1 VKMTTFGRLPRSR
14 AAWLVPVVIFGVVV
28 GGGVALSS
36 ASASG
41 DPTLPSKSAAELL
54 TAVEG
59 SSAVALSGTVSE
71 TARFGLPSLPGAD
84 GGASLDWQSL
94 ITGSHTALVSVAGAD
109 KQRVA
114 LLGSL
119 AESDFIRNGQDLWT
133 YVSSTNAV
141 THTVLSGKDGAG
153 STPATP
159 DADARSLT
167 PAGAAQKVLA
177 AIDPSTVVTVDATQ
191 VVAGEKAYTL
201 VLTPR
206 DTRSTVHK
214 VTIAIDATHYVP
226 LQVEV
231 FGASSTPAFQTGFI
245 DNVSFAMPAAS
256 VFEFH
261 APAGASTAP
270 DPLGVNRLHHDHG
283 TPTPGG
289 SAAPAISTPSSSL
302 SDVKVIGT
310 GWTSIAELP
319 NGLPA
324 GSMTGLL
331 SKLSTPVGTSGDKI
345 ITTALVNVLTLSDGR
360 VFLGAVSADLLEQ
373 TATATP
379 R

>member
-1 VKMTTFGRLPRSR
+1 MTTFARMPRSR
-14 AAWLVPVVIFGVVV
+14 AAWVVPVVIFGAVV

-41 DPTLPSKSAAELL
+41 DATLPPKSAAELL

-71 TARFGLPSLPGAD
+71 TGRFGLPSLPGAD

-94 ITGSHTALVSVAGAD
+94 ITGAHTALVSVAGPD

-119 AESDFIRNGQDLWT
+119 AESDVIRNGQDLWT
-133 YVSSTNAV
+133 YTSSTNAV
-141 THTVLSGKDGAG
+141 THTILSGKDGAG
-153 STPATP
+153 SATGSP
-159 DADARSLT
+159 DADASSLT
-167 PAGAAQKVLA
+167 PAGAAQQALT
-177 AIDPSTVVTVDATQ
+177 AIDPSTVVTVDPSQ

-231 FGASSTPAFQTGFI
+231 FGASSTPAFQTGFVGTI
-245 DNVSFAMPAAS
+245 SFATPDAS
-256 VFEFH
+256 VFDFH
-261 APAGASTAP
+261 APAGATTAP
-270 DPLGVNRLHHDHG
+270 DPLGVNRQHHDHVA
-283 TPTPGG
+283 PNPSG
-289 SAAPAISTPSSSL
+289 SSSPATSTPSSSAL

-324 GSMTGLL
+324 GAMTGLL
-331 SKLSTPVGTSGDKI
+331 SKLSTPVGSTGDKI
-345 ITTALVNVLTLSDGR
+345 ITTSLVNVLTLSDGR
-360 VFLGAVSADLLEQ
+360 VFVGAVSADLLEQ
-373 TATATP
+373 TAAATP

>member
-1 VKMTTFGRLPRSR
+1 MTFFARLPRSR
-14 AAWLVPVVIFGVVV
+14 AAWVVPVVIFGAVV
-28 GGGVALSS
+28 GGGVAISS

-41 DPTLPSKSAAELL
+41 DPALPTKSAAELL

-59 SSAVALSGTVSE
+59 SSSVALSGTVSE
-71 TARFGLPSLPGAD
+71 SARLGLPSLPGAD
-84 GGASLDWQSL
+84 GGVSLDWQSL
-94 ITGSHTALVSVAGAD
+94 VTGSHTALVSVAGPD

-119 AESDFIRNGQDLWT
+119 AESDVIRDGQDLWT
-133 YVSSTNAV
+133 YVSSTNTV
-141 THTVLSGKDGAG
+141 THTVLSSKDGVG
-153 STPATP
+153 SATETPSTDP
-159 DADARSLT
+159 RSLT
-167 PAGAAQKVLA
+167 PAGAAQQALT
-177 AIDPSTVVTVDATQ
+177 AIDPSTVVTVDPSQ

-231 FGASSTPAFQTGFI
+231 YGASSTPAFQTGFVGS
-245 DNVSFAMPAAS
+245 VSFATPAAS

-261 APAGASTAP
+261 APAGSTTAL
-270 DPLGVNRLHHDHG
+270 DPLGVSRQHHHHVA
-283 TPTPGG
+283 PNPSG
-289 SAAPAISTPSSSL
+289 SPAPAATKSSSSL
-302 SDVKVIGT
+302 SDVKVIRT
-310 GWTSIAELP
+310 GWTSIAEFP
-319 NGLPA
+319 NGLPT

-331 SKLSTPVGTSGDKI
+331 GKLSSPVGSSGDKV

-373 TATATP
+373 TAAATP

>member
-1 VKMTTFGRLPRSR
+1 MTTFARLPRSR

-41 DPTLPSKSAAELL
+41 DPTLPAKSAAELL

-59 SSAVALSGTVSE
+59 SSSVALSGTVSE

-94 ITGSHTALVSVAGAD
+94 ITGSHTALVSVAGPD

-119 AESDFIRNGQDLWT
+119 AESDVIRNGQDLWT

-141 THTVLSGKDGAG
+141 THTVLSGKDAAG
-153 STPATP
+153 STAGTP
-159 DADARSLT
+159 DADASSLT

-177 AIDPSTVVTVDATQ
+177 AIDPSTEVTVDSTQ

-206 DTRSTVHK
+206 DPRSTVHK
-214 VTIAIDATHYVP
+214 VTIAIDAIHYVP

-245 DNVSFAMPAAS
+245 DSISFATPAAS

-261 APAGASTAP
+261 APAGATTAP
-270 DPLGVNRLHHDHG
+270 DPLGVNRQHHDHG

-289 SAAPAISTPSSSL
+289 SAASPATSTSSTSL

-310 GWTSIAELP
+310 GWTLIAELP

-331 SKLSTPVGTSGDKI
+331 GKLSTPVGTSGDKI

-373 TATATP
+373 TAAATP

>member
-1 VKMTTFGRLPRSR
+1 M
-14 AAWLVPVVIFGVVV
+14 
-28 GGGVALSS
+28 
-36 ASASG
+36 
-41 DPTLPSKSAAELL
+41 
-54 TAVEG
+54 EG
-59 SSAVALSGTVSE
+59 SSSVALSGTVSE
-71 TARFGLPSLPGAD
+71 TARLGLPSLPGAD

-94 ITGSHTALVSVAGAD
+94 ITGSHTALVSVAGPD

-119 AESDFIRNGQDLWT
+119 AESDVIRNGQDLWT

-153 STPATP
+153 STAGTP
-159 DADARSLT
+159 DADASSLT

-177 AIDPSTVVTVDATQ
+177 AIDPSTVVTVDPTQ

-245 DNVSFAMPAAS
+245 GSVSFATPAAS

-261 APAGASTAP
+261 APAGATTAP
-270 DPLGVNRLHHDHG
+270 DPLGVNRQHHDHG

-289 SAAPAISTPSSSL
+289 SASTSYLDAIVILVGREGHRDRVDVDRRTSQRPTGRIDDRAAGQAVDPGGDQRRQDHHDRAGQRADAQRRAGVPGGGQRGPA
-302 SDVKVIGT
+302 
-310 GWTSIAELP
+310 
-319 NGLPA
+319 
-324 GSMTGLL
+324 
-331 SKLSTPVGTSGDKI
+331 
-345 ITTALVNVLTLSDGR
+345 
-360 VFLGAVSADLLEQ
+360 
-373 TATATP
+373 
-379 R
+379 